1 MVDFVPLHKLD
12 TGQSAEILDVMGDPR
27 RVHRLHEFGLRS
39 GIHIQMFRPGNPCII
54 RMAGSK
60 VCLRMDD
67 SLQVM
72 VKLVSACG

>member
-12 TGQSAEILDVMGDPR
+12 IGQPAEILGVEGDPR
-27 RVHRLHEFGLRS
+27 RVHRLHEFGLR
-39 GIHIQMFRPGNPCII
+39 GGTHIQMFRPGNPCII

-60 VCLRMDD
+60 VCVRMDD

-72 VKLVSACG
+72 VKPVSTGG

>member
-1 MVDFVPLHKLD
+1 MVDFVPLHKLSV
-12 TGQSAEILDVMGDPR
+12 GQPAEILDIMGDPR
-27 RVHRLHEFGLRS
+27 RVHRLHEFGLH
-39 GIHIQMFRPGNPCII
+39 GGTHIQMFRPGNPCII

>member
-1 MVDFVPLHKLD
+1 MVDFIPLHKLGI
-12 TGQSAEILDVMGDPR
+12 GQPAEILGVKGDPR
-27 RVHRLHEFGLRS
+27 RVHRLQEFGLR
-39 GIHIQMFRPGNPCII
+39 GGTQIQMFRPGNPCII